1 MTRIAP
7 LLYVQNFTKD
17 MHDCNPNLS
26 RPVLQR
32 IVKIHVKRIMDAE
45 RITWSSC
52 TERKINFE
60 DTTVFKYWVSVQIAI
75 PEYFTNLKKSEH
87 GNKKKTN

>member
-1 MTRIAP
+1 
-7 LLYVQNFTKD
+7 
-17 MHDCNPNLS
+17 
-26 RPVLQR
+26 
-32 IVKIHVKRIMDAE
+32 MDAE

-60 DTTVFKYWVSVQIAI
+60 DTTVFKYWMSVQIAI

-87 GNKKKTN
+87 GNKKKTNQ